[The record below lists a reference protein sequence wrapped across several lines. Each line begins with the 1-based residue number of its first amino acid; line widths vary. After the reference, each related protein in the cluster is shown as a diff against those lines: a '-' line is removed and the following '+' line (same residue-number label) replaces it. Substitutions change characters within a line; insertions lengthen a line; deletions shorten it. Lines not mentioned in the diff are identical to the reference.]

1 MSCVLKFLSA
11 LIGMGLLAGC
21 GDDFPVQ
28 PEATPEGVAEMVQ
41 IPTGEFVMGTDEFGR
56 DEGPA
61 HGVFLAAFWIDRF
74 EVTNAE
80 YRLFVATTG
89 RGPSACIDSVGFN
102 VARQPVVCVNW
113 FDARDFCAWAGKR
126 LCSEAEW
133 EKAAGGDGRIY
144 PWGNGEPD
152 PTKLNF
158 NGHLGKPATV
168 GSFPKGLS
176 PFEVADLAGNV
187 WEWVADWYRVDYY
200 RNSPQQNPKGPES
213 GGLRVM
219 RGGSW
224 VNGAPAVRVQ
234 ERGRL
239 DPRWQGKEIGFRC
252 CRSSE
257 RQF

>member
-1 MSCVLKFLSA
+1 MEGVVKLL
-11 LIGMGLLAGC
+11 GMLMVIVPLAGC

-28 PEATPEGVAEMVQ
+28 PELTPDPVEEMVE
-41 IPTGEFVMGTDEFGR
+41 IPAGEFAMGTNEFGR
-56 DEGPA
+56 DEGPE
-61 HGVFLAAFWIDRF
+61 HVVFVVDFWIDRF
-74 EVTNAE
+74 EVTNVE
-80 YRLFVATTG
+80 YRLFVAITG
-89 RGPSACIDSVGFN
+89 HDPSAFADSIGFN
-102 VARQPVVCVNW
+102 AARQPVVGVDW

-133 EKAAGGDGRIY
+133 EKAARGDDGRIY
-144 PWGNGEPD
+144 PWGNVTPD

-168 GSFPKGLS
+168 GSFPEGES
-176 PFEVADLAGNV
+176 PFGVADLSGNV

-239 DPRWQGKEIGFRC
+239 KAKWQGDAIGFR
-252 CRSSE
+252 
-257 RQF
+257 